1 MPFPQVI
8 LDADVFIS
16 VPCLKTHIHADHTV
30 TLKNSFGCTPQW
42 KRSEVHSQYLLEEF
56 LVDLNRVR
64 SPDLIIVD
72 GLVRRRDRRGRWLS
86 ASGARPGDVGRG

>member
-1 MPFPQVI
+1 MAGDGGPDRVELYNLDAGPHAEIKLDKPRYPGTVPFPQVI

-56 LVDLNRVR
+56 LVDLNR
-64 SPDLIIVD
+64 
-72 GLVRRRDRRGRWLS
+72 S
-86 ASGARPGDVGRG
+86 A